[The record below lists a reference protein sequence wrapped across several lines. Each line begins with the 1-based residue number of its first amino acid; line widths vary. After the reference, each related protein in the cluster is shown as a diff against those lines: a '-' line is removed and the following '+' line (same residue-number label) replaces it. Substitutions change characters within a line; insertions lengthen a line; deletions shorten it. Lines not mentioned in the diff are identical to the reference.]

1 MNIQLCIAGFQM
13 NVTAD
18 IAQNVSTLCRA
29 IERASD
35 AGADVLL
42 TPEGSLSGYTPVFND
57 DAAKAGLAHVTQ
69 AACDK
74 GIALALGT
82 CFRED
87 DGLIY
92 NQIRFYDQA
101 GAYLG
106 FHSKILRCGTM
117 TEPTVG
123 EINHYATTSLRIFRL
138 KGVPIG
144 GLICND
150 LWANPA
156 CTPMPDP
163 HLTHQLAMQGAK
175 VIFHAVNGGRDGG
188 EWSRDVVWPFH
199 EMNLRMRAAA
209 DKVWIVTVDNSFPPD
224 KPCSAPSGVID
235 PTGQWACRAAPQ
247 GEQLFIHAID
257 VLHE

>member
-1 MNIQLCIAGFQM
+1 MKTTLTIAGLQM
-13 NVTAD
+13 NVTD
-18 IAQNVSTLCRA
+18 EIASNVATLCRA
-29 IERASD
+29 IEQASA
-35 AGADVLL
+35 AGADILL
-42 TPEGSLSGYTPVFND
+42 TPEGSLSGYTPDF
-57 DAAKAGLAHVTQ
+57 DADAVNAGLAQVTQ
-69 AACDK
+69 AAREK
-74 GIALALGT
+74 SLALALGT
-82 CFRED
+82 CFREG
-87 DGLIY
+87 DGLVY
-92 NQIRFYDQA
+92 NQIRFYDEA
-101 GAYLG
+101 GACQG

-123 EINHYATTSLRIFRL
+123 EINHYATTPLRTFML

-150 LWANPA
+150 LWANPG

-188 EWSRDVVWPFH
+188 DWSRDVVWPFH

-209 DKVWIVTVDNSFPPD
+209 DQVWIVTVDNSFPPD

-235 PTGQWACRAAPQ
+235 PNGEWVCQAAPQ
-247 GEQLFIHAID
+247 GEHLFVQSID
-257 VLHE
+257 VMQE